1 MSEFYA
7 ASGGTL
13 EINAPSYITRQA
25 DEDLYQHLSKG
36 NYCYVLNS
44 RQTGKSSL
52 LARVAQRLRNER
64 IKVVIFEMTAL
75 GNNLS
80 AEQWYDGLI
89 TKVAEQLN
97 LYDEMY
103 EYWDNNERL
112 GFLQRWSNV
121 LKEVVLKHVETPMV
135 IILDEVD
142 LVRSLP
148 FSTDEFFAGI
158 RTCFN
163 ERTQYPEMARL
174 TFCLAGVA
182 TPSELI
188 QDARI
193 TPFNIGQRI
202 DLSDF
207 SQQEAELFLQGLKR
221 EQTPSKALL
230 KRILY
235 WTNGHPYLTQKL
247 CQAVADD
254 QSVQK
259 PKGVDRICEELFF
272 SSRSKETENN
282 LQHVRTQM
290 LRNDIDHA
298 AILDLYRQIRRQ
310 KKIKDDD
317 TNPIINLLRLSGLV
331 KVLENYLWVRNRI
344 YFKVFDDAW
353 IAANLPDAEKQRQ
366 KQAQRRGFIQAAML
380 SSGVIA
386 IMAGLAIWAWFAQQR
401 AEHQENI
408 ATQQKDIAN
417 QQRDLALKAVNTLT
431 YGNIEKL
438 LNIAGTRQYILPIFE
453 KNIQTLDAIYALEP
467 DQNKAQREKGSN
479 LERIGNMWMMLGDT
493 PKALQAYQKKLEID
507 QKLTTADPLNS
518 ESQRDLSVS
527 FNKLGDVQLRLGQTE
542 QALQAYQKKL
552 EIDQKLTTADPLNSQ
567 SQRDLSVSFN
577 NLGNVQLRLGQT
589 EQALQAYQQM
599 NEIFEKLAAADPL
612 NSESQ
617 RDLSV
622 SYSKIADVY
631 LKMKQL
637 NEALELNQK
646 SLTIVEKLL
655 EQDPQNQTLKDDIK
669 IKQRRTARIKQQMEE
684 SAQEKE

>member
-25 DEDLYQHLSKG
+25 DEDLYQHLLKG

-89 TKVAEQLN
+89 AKVAEQLN

-121 LKEVVLKHVETPMV
+121 LKEVVLKHIETPMV

-202 DLSDF
+202 DLTDF
-207 SQQEAELFLQGLKR
+207 SEQEAELFLQGLKR
-221 EQTPSKALL
+221 EQTQAKALL

-366 KQAQRRGFIQAAML
+366 KKAKRQGFIDAVWVAISVIVLIGVGIIEYLDRYETEYVTYCSTYTKRFGIMECVGKLTKEQAQNVKLAYMFIRKGSENPIWKVKSVIGTQADKGTFYL
-380 SSGVIA
+380 N
-386 IMAGLAIWAWFAQQR
+386 
-401 AEHQENI
+401 ENHSVETYLNMVGN
-408 ATQQKDIAN
+408 AK
-417 QQRDLALKAVNTLT
+417 KKTLIKKK
-431 YGNIEKL
+431 YNGNLFLIKMEKL
-438 LNIAGTRQYILPIFE
+438 FM
-453 KNIQTLDAIYALEP
+453 KNPMTEII
-467 DQNKAQREKGSN
+467 
-479 LERIGNMWMMLGDT
+479 IWFGD
-493 PKALQAYQKKLEID
+493 
-507 QKLTTADPLNS
+507 
-518 ESQRDLSVS
+518 
-527 FNKLGDVQLRLGQTE
+527 
-542 QALQAYQKKL
+542 
-552 EIDQKLTTADPLNSQ
+552 
-567 SQRDLSVSFN
+567 
-577 NLGNVQLRLGQT
+577 
-589 EQALQAYQQM
+589 
-599 NEIFEKLAAADPL
+599 
-612 NSESQ
+612 
-617 RDLSV
+617 
-622 SYSKIADVY
+622 
-631 LKMKQL
+631 
-637 NEALELNQK
+637 
-646 SLTIVEKLL
+646 
-655 EQDPQNQTLKDDIK
+655 
-669 IKQRRTARIKQQMEE
+669 
-684 SAQEKE
+684 

>member
-25 DEDLYQHLSKG
+25 DEDLYQHLLKG

-52 LARVAQRLRNER
+52 LARVAQRLRNEG

-202 DLSDF
+202 DLTDF

-408 ATQQKDIAN
+408 AN
-417 QQRDLALKAVNTLT
+417 QQRDLALEAVETLT

-479 LERIGNMWMMLGDT
+479 LERMGDMWMMLGDT
-493 PKALQAYQKKLEID
+493 QKALQAYQKKLEID

-527 FNKLGDVQLRLGQTE
+527 YSKLGDVQLRLGQTE
-542 QALQAYQKKL
+542 QALQAYQ
-552 EIDQKLTTADPLNSQ
+552 Q
-567 SQRDLSVSFN
+567 
-577 NLGNVQLRLGQT
+577 G
-589 EQALQAYQQM
+589 LQ
-599 NEIFEKLAAADPL
+599 IREKLATADPL

-631 LKMKQL
+631 LKTKQL

-646 SLTIVEKLL
+646 SLTVVEKLL
-655 EQDPQNQTLKDDIK
+655 EQDPQNQTLKDNVGYY
-669 IKQRRTARIKQQMEE
+669 QRQIAKVKQQMEE

>member
-13 EINAPSYITRQA
+13 GINAPSYITRQA

-52 LARVAQRLRNER
+52 LARVAQQLRNEG

-408 ATQQKDIAN
+408 AN
-417 QQRDLALKAVNTLT
+417 QQRDLALEAVETLT

-467 DQNKAQREKGSN
+467 DQNKAQREKSVN
-479 LERIGNMWMMLGDT
+479 LNQIGNMWLILGDT
-493 PKALQAYQKKLEID
+493 PKALQAYQQSIEIDKKLA
-507 QKLTTADPLNS
+507 TADPLNS
-518 ESQRDLSVS
+518 LFQRDLSVS
-527 FNKLGDVQLRLGQTE
+527 FNKLGNVQLRLGQTEQALQAYQQGLQIFEKLAAADPLNSQSQRDLSVSYSKLGDVQLRLGQTE
-542 QALQAYQKKL
+542 QALQAYQQYFK
-552 EIDQKLTTADPLNSQ
+552 IS
-567 SQRDLSVSFN
+567 
-577 NLGNVQLRLGQT
+577 
-589 EQALQAYQQM
+589 
-599 NEIFEKLAAADPL
+599 EKLAAADPQ

-617 RDLSV
+617 RDLSI
-622 SYSKIADVY
+622 SYHKIAGIH
-631 LKMKQL
+631 LKKGDL
-637 NEALELNQK
+637 KEALEGYQQA
-646 SLTIVEKLL
+646 LTISEKLL
-655 EQDPQNQTLKDDIK
+655 KQDPQNQTLKDDVGYYQQQI
-669 IKQRRTARIKQQMEE
+669 ADIKQQMEE